1 MRLLILAL
9 PITLGLYRFRIA
21 QACQRHESQANLV
34 NKLKKKINLAVQNLA
49 VQNLT
54 IQMVFLVD
62 SPVKTVNLV
71 LLNW

>member
-1 MRLLILAL
+1 MRLLILVL
-9 PITLGLYRFRIA
+9 PITLSLYRFRIA

-34 NKLKKKINLAVQNLA
+34 NKLKKINLA

-54 IQMVFLVD
+54 IQMVFLVN
-62 SPVKTVNLV
+62 SPVKIVNLV

>member
-34 NKLKKKINLAVQNLA
+34 NKLKKINLAVQNLA
-49 VQNLT
+49 V
-54 IQMVFLVD
+54 QMVFLVD